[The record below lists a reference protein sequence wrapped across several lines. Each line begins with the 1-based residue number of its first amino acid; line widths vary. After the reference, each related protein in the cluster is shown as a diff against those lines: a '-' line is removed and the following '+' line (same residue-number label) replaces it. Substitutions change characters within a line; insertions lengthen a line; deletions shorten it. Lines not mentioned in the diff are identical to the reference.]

1 MGKVFL
7 ALDQKTGK
15 EVAVKIVKDQKQWDR
30 ERVMLQ
36 KLKHTKGVPEL
47 FFAGKEKE
55 LFLVMEYIL
64 GNSLKR
70 YGSVCGKLYKKKSL
84 LWMIKICK
92 VLNKIHEQGIIHMD
106 LKPENIMLDRSGNIY
121 LIDFGAALFAGEKLS
136 GYGTKNYASKKQA
149 KTEERADIYF
159 DIYSLGKTME
169 SLLKATDAVQ
179 KIIEKCLID
188 DDAKRYHNIRQI
200 QADFERILRICR
212 MKKGFMVVIAV
223 FLYPESLESDTEG
236 RAKRER
242 SHCTEKVSKR
252 DKKGNG
258 LFLWNG
264 SDTKEYTIGTS
275 VS

>member
-30 ERVMLQ
+30 ERVILQ

-70 YGSVCGKLYKKKSL
+70 YGRVCGKLYKKKSL

-92 VLNKIHEQGIIHMD
+92 VLNKIYEQGIIHMD
-106 LKPENIMLDRSGNIY
+106 LKPENIMLDQSGNIY

-159 DIYSLGKTME
+159 DIYSLT
-169 SLLKATDAVQ
+169 
-179 KIIEKCLID
+179 
-188 DDAKRYHNIRQI
+188 
-200 QADFERILRICR
+200 
-212 MKKGFMVVIAV
+212 
-223 FLYPESLESDTEG
+223 
-236 RAKRER
+236 
-242 SHCTEKVSKR
+242 
-252 DKKGNG
+252 
-258 LFLWNG
+258 
-264 SDTKEYTIGTS
+264 
-275 VS
+275 